1 MSCNLRGLTRHRMDC
16 CLAGSSVRGISQ
28 AILEL
33 VTISF
38 SRGSSQPRDQ
48 TRDSCSAGR
57 FSTTEPPGKLLLLV
71 QIKPSEE
78 KQKVEKSISYTERET
93 PGGLQGSSLA
103 EMSRHPVHPRQPSLR
118 RCSGLATDISLSFSK
133 GSRWETIYIITA
145 PIAVWLNKAI
155 KSFPLFS

>member
-1 MSCNLRGLTRHRMDC
+1 MDC

-48 TRDSCSAGR
+48 TRVSCSAGR
-57 FSTTEPPGKLLLLV
+57 FSTTEPPGKLLLRMLV
-71 QIKPSEE
+71 QIKPSEG
-78 KQKVEKSISYTERET
+78 KQKVEKNISYTERERDPRRPSRLFPCT
-93 PGGLQGSSLA
+93 
-103 EMSRHPVHPRQPSLR
+103 EMSRHPVRLRQPSLHR
-118 RCSGLATDISLSFSK
+118 RSGLATDVSLSFSK

-145 PIAVWLNKAI
+145 PIAVWLNKA
-155 KSFPLFS
+155 KVLPPL